1 MDRTQRQRLCIR
13 RWLDCNGKGIIE
25 ACTGFGKT
33 FVAIQIIKAFYNR
46 NTNFRVL
53 IAVPTEV
60 LREQWNRELA
70 KNQLFSISKV
80 EIFNT
85 IVKNNYEVDLFIID
99 EVHLACS
106 TVNINMFNIVKY
118 KYVLGLTATLERLDG
133 KDMLLYPYMSI
144 CDTVTLNDA
153 LENDW
158 ISNYRNYQVL
168 LDVDLTD
175 YNLYDS
181 NFKRF
186 FACFN
191 NDFKLAMSLLSDK
204 RKLKI
209 WCQKTGK
216 NEGVVIGSL
225 SQMMKYLKLRK
236 QFVMSHAKKFEIAD
250 KIIQHRSNKKIILFS
265 ASIKDSEYFKSS
277 KALIL
282 HSKQKK
288 AYNKAVIEKF
298 NSECSGLLSTSKCAD
313 AGVDIRGLNV
323 GIIVSGDSSK
333 TRTTQR
339 IGRIIRKEEGKI
351 AEIFTLV
358 IKGTVEES
366 WFNNANKDQSYI
378 TINEKE
384 LDLVLAYNN
393 VSKRPKVGVE
403 DLINRF

>member
-1 MDRTQRQRLCIR
+1 M
-13 RWLDCNGKGIIE
+13 
-25 ACTGFGKT
+25 KT
-33 FVAIQIIKAFYNR
+33 RVAIEIIKAFYNR

-106 TVNINMFNIVKY
+106 NVNINMFNVVKY

-168 LDVDLTD
+168 LDVDLTE
-175 YNLYDS
+175 YHSYDS

-191 NDFKLAMSLLSDK
+191 NDFQLAMSLLSDR

-216 NEGVVIGSL
+216 NEGAVIGAL

-250 KIIQHRSNKKIILFS
+250 KIIQHRSDKKIILFS

-277 KALIL
+277 KAFVL
-282 HSKQKK
+282 HCKQTKSC
-288 AYNKAVIEKF
+288 NKAIIEKF

-313 AGVDIRGLNV
+313 AGVDIQGLNV

-339 IGRIIRKEEGKI
+339 IGVVS
-351 AEIFTLV
+351 FL
-358 IKGTVEES
+358 
-366 WFNNANKDQSYI
+366 
-378 TINEKE
+378 
-384 LDLVLAYNN
+384 YNN
-393 VSKRPKVGVE
+393 FKRYKLERSSINSSNSVNNNKTPNQALVKEKV
-403 DLINRF
+403 

>member
-1 MDRTQRQRLCIR
+1 M
-13 RWLDCNGKGIIE
+13 
-25 ACTGFGKT
+25 KT
-33 FVAIQIIKAFYNR
+33 RVAIEIIKAFYNR

-70 KNQLFSISKV
+70 KNQLFSISRV

-85 IVKNNYEVDLFIID
+85 IVKNSYEVDLFIID

-106 TVNINMFNIVKY
+106 DVNINMFKIVKY
-118 KYVLGLTATLERLDG
+118 KYILGLTATLERLDG

-153 LENDW
+153 LENNW

-168 LDVDLTD
+168 LDVDLTE
-175 YNLYDS
+175 YKSYDS

-191 NDFKLAMSLLSDK
+191 NDFKLAMSLLGDK

-216 NEGVVIGSL
+216 NEGVVIGAL

-236 QFVMSHAKKFEIAD
+236 QFVMSHAKKFEVAD
-250 KIIQHRSNKKIILFS
+250 KIIQHRSDKKIILFS

-277 KALIL
+277 NALVL
-282 HSKQKK
+282 HCKQTKSC
-288 AYNKAVIEKF
+288 NKAIIEKF

-313 AGVDIRGLNV
+313 AGVDIQGLNV

-339 IGRIIRKEEGKI
+339 IGVVSFLCNNFKRYKLERSSINSSNSVNNNETPNQALVKEK
-351 AEIFTLV
+351 A
-358 IKGTVEES
+358 
-366 WFNNANKDQSYI
+366 
-378 TINEKE
+378 
-384 LDLVLAYNN
+384 
-393 VSKRPKVGVE
+393 
-403 DLINRF
+403 

>member
-1 MDRTQRQRLCIR
+1 M
-13 RWLDCNGKGIIE
+13 
-25 ACTGFGKT
+25 KT
-33 FVAIQIIKAFYNR
+33 RVAIEIIKAFYNR

-70 KNQLFSISKV
+70 KNQLFSISRV

-85 IVKNNYEVDLFIID
+85 IVKNNYEVDLFIVD

-106 TVNINMFNIVKY
+106 DVNINMFKIVKY

-133 KDMLLYPYMSI
+133 KDMLLHPYMSI

-168 LDVDLTD
+168 LDVDLTE
-175 YNLYDS
+175 YKSYDS

-216 NEGVVIGSL
+216 NEGAVIGAL

-265 ASIKDSEYFKSS
+265 ASIKDSEYFRSS

-288 AYNKAVIEKF
+288 AYNRAVIEKF
-298 NSECSGLLSTSKCAD
+298 NSECSGILSTSKCAD
-313 AGVDIRGLNV
+313 AGVDIQGLNV

-358 IKGTVEES
+358 IKGTIEES

-393 VSKRPKVGVE
+393 ISKRPKIGVE

>member
-1 MDRTQRQRLCIR
+1 M
-13 RWLDCNGKGIIE
+13 
-25 ACTGFGKT
+25 KT
-33 FVAIQIIKAFYNR
+33 RVAIEIIKAFYNR

-106 TVNINMFNIVKY
+106 DVNINMFKIVKY

-168 LDVDLTD
+168 LDVDLTE
-175 YNLYDS
+175 YKSYDS

-191 NDFKLAMSLLSDK
+191 NDFQLAMSLLGDK

-216 NEGVVIGSL
+216 NEGAVIGAL
-225 SQMMKYLKLRK
+225 SQMMKYLRLRK

-250 KIIQHRSNKKIILFS
+250 KIIQHRSGKKIILFS

-277 KALIL
+277 KALVL
-282 HSKQKK
+282 HCKQTKS
-288 AYNKAVIEKF
+288 YNKVIIEKF

-313 AGVDIRGLNV
+313 AGVDIQGLNV

-339 IGRIIRKEEGKI
+339 ISSC
-351 AEIFTLV
+351 IFF
-358 IKGTVEES
+358 I
-366 WFNNANKDQSYI
+366 Q
-378 TINEKE
+378 
-384 LDLVLAYNN
+384 
-393 VSKRPKVGVE
+393 
-403 DLINRF
+403 